1 METRNEMN
9 DMLNV
14 SQSASQNLIELMQG
28 DQFAGKEL
36 IIVMRGYG

>member
-1 METRNEMN
+1 MN

-14 SQSASQNLIELMQG
+14 SPKASQNLGELMKE
-28 DQFAGKEL
+28 DQFTGKEL